1 MPGASG
7 PIAENFASVHD
18 RASVLAMRD
27 DAPEQREELAEPAAP
42 EAAQA
47 RSATRTKKIAR
58 WLSSNGWMIL
68 AAAATLVLA
77 RVVEFSPPDEVRID
91 DATVDL
97 VGEAPAQEFSQLDN
111 PQAVQLRATLRLY
124 PRDDLDVREPDPKLD
139 DKARTLSQ
147 PVVTTIYAMNAT
159 IDQTVRLDG
168 GDLEIDVSLAGT
180 PRLGEA
186 GKNATPP
193 VNLEHE
199 LTIVSRE
206 HKWLG
211 EPVHRTHLHT
221 RGTLAELE
229 ERPHRWVFTIDGKL
243 FALDLELHR

>member
-1 MPGASG
+1 MPGASAA
-7 PIAENFASVHD
+7 IAENFARSSD
-18 RASVLAMRD
+18 RASVLTMRD
-27 DAPEQREELAEPAAP
+27 DAEEQREEVADAAST
-42 EAAQA
+42 ETAQA
-47 RSATRTKKIAR
+47 ISVSRTKTIAR

-97 VGEAPAQEFSQLDN
+97 VGEAPTQEFSQLDN

-124 PRDDLDVREPDPKLD
+124 PRSDLDVREPDPKLD

-180 PRLGEA
+180 PRVGEA
-186 GKNATPP
+186 GKNSTPP
-193 VNLEHE
+193 LTVEHE

-211 EPVHRTHLHT
+211 DPVHRTHLHT

-243 FALDLELHR
+243 FALDLEVHR

>member
-1 MPGASG
+1 MTKRADA
-7 PIAENFASVHD
+7 IAENFASTSA
-18 RASVLAMRD
+18 RASVLAMRA
-27 DAPEQREELAEPAAP
+27 DAPEPREEVAET
-42 EAAQA
+42 A
-47 RSATRTKKIAR
+47 RSEKLVSSRTKTIAR
-58 WLSSNGWMIL
+58 WLSSNSWLIL
-68 AAAATLVLA
+68 AAAATLVLT
-77 RVVEFSPPDEVRID
+77 RVVEFRAPDEVRLD

-97 VGEAPAQEFSQLDN
+97 VGEAPAQQFSQQLDN

-124 PRDDLDVREPDPKLD
+124 PRSDLDVREPDPKLD

-159 IDQTVRLDG
+159 IDQTVRLDH

-186 GKNATPP
+186 AKKSTPP
-193 VNLEHE
+193 LTVEHE

-206 HKWLG
+206 RKWLG
-211 EPVHRTHLHT
+211 EPVRRTHLHT

-229 ERPHRWVFTIDGKL
+229 DRPHRWVFTIDGKL
-243 FALDLELHR
+243 FALDLEVHRG

>member
-1 MPGASG
+1 MPGASAV
-7 PIAENFASVHD
+7 IAENFAPPRDH
-18 RASVLAMRD
+18 ASVLAMRD
-27 DAPEQREELAEPAAP
+27 DAEEEREEVA
-42 EAAQA
+42 EAASSEAQA
-47 RSATRTKKIAR
+47 IAASRTKTIAR

-91 DATVDL
+91 DASVDL

-124 PRDDLDVREPDPKLD
+124 PRSDLDVREPDPKLD
-139 DKARTLSQ
+139 AKARTLSQ

-186 GKNATPP
+186 AKNSTPP
-193 VNLEHE
+193 LNLEHE

-211 EPVHRTHLHT
+211 DPVHRTHLHT

-243 FALDLELHR
+243 FALDLEVHR